1 MLLALTSLSF
11 RRLLQG
17 KQQLII
23 GLLIWTVP
31 HLGRNYAWKL
41 LGNQDSAHSAHL
53 LQHAQKVL

>member
-23 GLLIWTVP
+23 GLVWTVP